1 MHRRQF
7 VAASLAASA
16 AALAPMQPSQAQES
30 QMHSNPRDFYLLRR
44 YNLQTG
50 PQTALIEKFL
60 SEALIPALSRRN
72 IGPVGA
78 FKLDVGPETP
88 AFYVLIPTRTTGQAA
103 MLDQDLI
110 TDPEFVKAAE
120 PFWSAPATAPAF
132 LRAESSLLVSF
143 EGWPR
148 LTPPAKSAKRIFQLR
163 TYESPSFHDHE
174 VKVKM
179 FHSGEFDIFKA
190 ASFRPVFF
198 GDTLVGP
205 RMPSLTYMLA
215 FDDVT
220 QLDTQWNTF
229 RNDPNW
235 KKLSADPRFAY
246 EAIVSSITN
255 LILSPLAASQI

>member
-1 MHRRQF
+1 MHRRKF
-7 VAASLAASA
+7 LASSLAASA
-16 AALAPMQPSQAQES
+16 AALAPAQES
-30 QMHSNPRDFYLLRR
+30 QPHANPRDFYLLRR
-44 YNLQTG
+44 YNLQSG
-50 PQTALIEKFL
+50 PQTALTEKFL

-78 FKLDVGPETP
+78 FRLDVGPETP
-88 AFYVLIPTRTTGQAA
+88 AFYLLIPARTTSQAA
-103 MLDQDLI
+103 LLDQDLI
-110 TDPEFVKAAE
+110 TDPEFVKAAG

-132 LRAESSLLVSF
+132 LRAESSLLISF

-148 LTPPAKSAKRIFQLR
+148 LTPPARSAKRIFQLR

-190 ASFRPVFF
+190 AGFRPVFF

-205 RMPSLTYMLA
+205 RMPNLTYMLA
-215 FDDVT
+215 SEDQAT
-220 QLDTQWNTF
+220 LEAQWNTF
-229 RNDPNW
+229 RDDPNW

-246 EAIVSSITN
+246 EAIVSNITN
-255 LILSPLAASQI
+255 LYLSPLSASQI

>member
-1 MHRRQF
+1 MDRRKF
-7 VAASLAASA
+7 LSASLAASA
-16 AALAPMQPSQAQES
+16 AAVAPIQSGRPQEN
-30 QMHSNPRDFYLLRR
+30 QMHANPRDFYLLRR

-50 PQTALIEKFL
+50 PQTALVEKFF
-60 SEALIPALSRRN
+60 SDALIPALMRRN
-72 IGPVGA
+72 IGSVGA
-78 FKLDVGPETP
+78 FRLDVGPETP
-88 AFYVLIPTRTTGQAA
+88 AFYLLIPTRTTSQAA

-120 PFWSAPATAPAF
+120 PFWSAPAMAPAF

-163 TYESPSFHDHE
+163 TYESPSFHAHE
-174 VKVKM
+174 MKVKM

-190 ASFRPVFF
+190 AGFRPVFF

-205 RMPSLTYMLA
+205 RMPCLTYMLA

-220 QLDTQWNTF
+220 QLEAQWNTF

-235 KKLSADPRFAY
+235 KKLSSDPRFAY
-246 EAIVSSITN
+246 EAIVSNITN
-255 LILSPLAASQI
+255 LYLSPLSASQI

>member
-1 MHRRQF
+1 MDRRKF
-7 VAASLAASA
+7 LSATLAASA
-16 AALAPMQPSQAQES
+16 ATIGPMQSSQAQEAQVHTS
-30 QMHSNPRDFYLLRR
+30 PRDFYLLRR
-44 YNLQTG
+44 YNLQSG
-50 PQTALIEKFL
+50 PQTALTEKFL
-60 SEALIPALSRRN
+60 SEALIPAFSRRSL
-72 IGPVGA
+72 GPVGA
-78 FKLDVGPETP
+78 FRLDVGPETP
-88 AFYVLIPTRTTGQAA
+88 AFYLLIPAHTPGQLA

-132 LRAESSLLVSF
+132 LRAESTLLVSF

-148 LTPPAKSAKRIFQLR
+148 LTISVKRPKRIFQLR
-163 TYESPSFHDHE
+163 TYESPSFRAHE

-190 ASFRPVFF
+190 SGFRPVFF

-215 FDDVT
+215 FDDAA
-220 QLDTQWNTF
+220 QLDAQWNTF
-229 RNDPNW
+229 RNDPDW

-246 EAIVSSITN
+246 EAIVSNITN
-255 LILSPLAASQI
+255 LYLSPLAASQI